1 MQTVMGQTAHSTA
14 DGAAGS
20 SVPWPAPAGT
30 GADDGG
36 DSDQEDAELR
46 GPSPRSFPDHPDH
59 LLYESVRVLYEAVQ
73 GEREELGYAR
83 GASIDAS
90 RPATGRPPS
99 PRSSATVR
107 PESPPSSP
115 PPGPARRSPWHPSPG
130 SNPRPTAHPAP
141 HTRRLC
147 SGGRHLHPTAH
158 TLPHTGRLCLGARHL
173 HNPPREGAPRQS
185 QKTTTTGP
193 SPHPSAAAA
202 RPRSAGCRFIPSK
215 TERSR
220 RRARRVCSSTIL
232 PTRRPRRMRTART
245 TRTTRSRTWR
255 TLGRYPLN
263 LVFLFWELFLQTL
276 CILGVGWQKMAS
288 VPRGTKW
295 FQ

>member
-30 GADDGG
+30 GPDDGG
-36 DSDQEDAELR
+36 DSDQEDAEPR

-83 GASIDAS
+83 GASIDTS
-90 RPATGRPPS
+90 RAATGRPPS

-107 PESPPSSP
+107 PESPTSSSP

-141 HTRRLC
+141 HTGRLC

-202 RPRSAGCRFIPSK
+202 RPRSAGCRFIPPM

-232 PTRRPRRMRTART
+232 PTRRMRTART
-245 TRTTRSRTWR
+245 TRTTRTTRTRTWR
-255 TLGRYPLN
+255 TLRRYPLN
-263 LVFLFWELFLQTL
+263 LVFFTDTL
-276 CILGVGWQKMAS
+276 HSWRRMAKDGFS
-288 VPRGTKW
+288 PSRDEMVSMTR
-295 FQ
+295 